1 MPEQRCACSG
11 LLCFVTRSLD
21 RNDLRI
27 QVSLAPGNGHRG
39 WICLMPFA
47 LVDRSIAVVIYDG
60 AQLLDGFVIDFLAL
74 FLCGQ
79 FWFAND
85 SHL

>member
-1 MPEQRCACSG
+1 
-11 LLCFVTRSLD
+11 
-21 RNDLRI
+21 
-27 QVSLAPGNGHRG
+27 
-39 WICLMPFA
+39 MPFA